1 MTSIPFIYPDPE
13 TRDVCDRVI
22 QLVND
27 AGGAAVFVG
36 GCVRDAVLGKMSKD
50 IDIEVYGIEPGTLE
64 ELLRSRFQLSLV
76 GEAFGVIKLHG
87 APVDV
92 SLPRRESK
100 SGLGHKGFHV
110 AADPAMPFREAAM
123 RRDFTIN
130 AMGWDPRTG
139 EVLDHYGGRAD
150 LEAGILRHTSDQF
163 GEDPLRVLRG
173 MQFIAR
179 FELTPTP
186 ETVTVCRRLGLEG
199 LPGERMFEE
208 WKKLI
213 LQGVRPSLGL
223 QFLHDTMWLRF
234 FPELEALTC
243 CPQEERW
250 HPEGDVWTHTLHCM
264 DAFAEDRLGDDW
276 EDLVVGLAVLCHDFG
291 KPATTELDGDRVRSP
306 GHEPAGEVPTRSFL
320 RRLAAQRD
328 LVTQVIPLVQCHMRV
343 HSLYQSRAGD
353 AAIRRLSRKVGR
365 IDRVVRVDLADRKG
379 RPPNSPDD
387 SPAGTW
393 LLERAR
399 ALDVESAVPEALVLG
414 RHLIELGLEPGP
426 HFGELLR
433 QCYEAQLDGT
443 FLDLESGVVF
453 ARALLDKRSGEL

>member
-1 MTSIPFIYPDPE
+1 MASIPFIYPDPE
-13 TRDVCDRVI
+13 TRDVCDRVRR
-22 QLVND
+22 LVGD
-27 AGGAAVFVG
+27 AGGSALFVG
-36 GCVRDAVLGKMSKD
+36 GGVRDAVLGKISRD

-64 ELLRSRFQLSLV
+64 ELLRSQFRLSLV

-87 APVDV
+87 VPVDV

-110 AADPAMPFREAAM
+110 AADPGMSFREAAM

-130 AMGWDPRTG
+130 AMGWDPGTG
-139 EVLDHYGGRAD
+139 EVLDHYGGQAD
-150 LEAGILRHTSDQF
+150 LHARILRHTSDQF

-173 MQFIAR
+173 MQFVAR
-179 FELTPTP
+179 FELTPAP
-186 ETVTVCRRLGLEG
+186 ETITMCRSLGLER

-223 QFLHDTMWLRF
+223 EFLRETMWLRF

-264 DAFAEDRLGDDW
+264 DAFAEDRIGDDW

-306 GHEPAGEVPTRSFL
+306 GHEPAGEAPTRSFL
-320 RRLAAQRD
+320 GRLTAHRD
-328 LVTQVIPLVQCHMRV
+328 LVTQVVPLVQCHMRV
-343 HSLYQSRAGD
+343 HELHRNRAGD
-353 AAIRRLSRKVGR
+353 AAIRRLARKVGR

-379 RPPNSPDD
+379 RPPQAPGD

-399 ALDVESAVPEALVLG
+399 ALDVESAAPEAIVLG

-426 HFGELLR
+426 HFGEILQ

-443 FLDLESGVVF
+443 FSDLEGGLAFAQEVVQ
-453 ARALLDKRSGEL
+453 KRDGDL